1 MFTGDQGSD
10 YQNTEI
16 ENDGFWPNVNAGD
29 FEKRRG
35 IPAAQDPERIAIA
48 LVNAI
53 AEVNNQLES
62 LKEKYTKQGYEN
74 AETVPAF
81 PVLHGRNRVITQYE
95 SAVFARA
102 KADLLPDIA
111 TVHTREKGDHLAD
124 RAPETRTQLM
134 AESQRIIRN
143 MKGKQR
149 SSVELI

>member
-1 MFTGDQGSD
+1 MFTGEQGSD

-16 ENDGFWPNVNAGD
+16 QNDGFWPNLNAGG

-35 IPAAQDPERIAIA
+35 IPAAQDSDRIAIA
-48 LVNAI
+48 LVNAM
-53 AEVNNQLES
+53 AEVNQQLES
-62 LKEKYTKQGYEN
+62 LKADYQSKGYES
-74 AETVPAF
+74 AVLVPAY
-81 PVLHGRNRVITQYE
+81 PILHEKNRIVYQYE

-111 TVHTREKGDHLAD
+111 TVHTREKGDHLAE
-124 RAPETRTQLM
+124 RAEDTRTQLM